1 MTQVN
6 NAIGQQIRRL
16 RKARLRSQEVLSE
29 QIGIDPK
36 SLGRIEKGDY
46 YPALDTL
53 MRLSTA
59 LNVPLRDFFPVA
71 EQASESPLASEMRHA
86 LIDFVYSANESDL
99 LSLYK
104 YYVKLIGEN
113 PK

>member
-1 MTQVN
+1 MTKAN

-53 MRLSTA
+53 MRLSKA
-59 LNVPLRDFFPVA
+59 LDVPLRDFFPIS
-71 EQASESPLASEMRHA
+71 EQTPENPLASEMRHA